1 MADEMNGIEKRR
13 KLSDDA
19 KLTPL
24 WECLRIER
32 RRDWSASSI
41 LDPIRLKDALSEIAD
56 QIEREHVEAIN
67 AKIET
72 ICTFAREVDR
82 LKEGAGRDLTG
93 EAREAVER
101 LRAIPH
107 EDVLRS
113 ANPDFIIV
121 NELCKAVGVD
131 RRPTYTGTLDAVC
144 DRLVELIE
152 HGGGQGADVAALR
165 KLADEM
171 EEMSDYNRMM
181 WEVTGDSAHH
191 GACCAL
197 SSYPQRIRDA
207 VDGAPKPDAEREA
220 AADWVAEQ
228 GGLDIVRD
236 YPMMDEFVAA
246 LATDLG
252 VSDDIGCGD
261 DLRDAIRDELD
272 ERLMPP
278 DCAWPR
284 WDDGKPLREDDAPD
298 GVTVVSLYLD
308 GSGYGLAD
316 AILDHQAG
324 DYVKR
329 PEPEALGADGKPIR
343 EGDTVYLDDG
353 HAGMAGQAGY
363 DGNWSY
369 GLIGVETGEAL
380 TVARVDSDTHAHL
393 AEHGAWCPAS
403 WLTHDAPD
411 TQERIDDDATLDPA
425 TYCDDVLGWDAEKIV
440 HHSDYAAQNEAMIAD
455 LLRRQRELD
464 AKTTGGAR

>member
-1 MADEMNGIEKRR
+1 MADDMTGVEKLR

-121 NELCKAVGVD
+121 NELCRAVGVD

-171 EEMSDYNRMM
+171 NEMIDYNRMM
-181 WEVTGDSAHH
+181 WEVTGDKSHH

-207 VDGAPKPDAEREA
+207 VDGAPEPDAEREA

-228 GGLDIVRD
+228 GGLDEIKHHYAFMTEQVAKHVGIERGA
-236 YPMMDEFVAA
+236 DEPEHV
-246 LATDLG
+246 TIGRILG
-252 VSDDIGCGD
+252 
-261 DLRDAIRDELD
+261 ELGK
-272 ERLMPP
+272 RLMPLGME
-278 DCAWPR
+278 WPR
-284 WDDGKPLREDDAPD
+284 FEDGERVGIGDAYASRGHEQFPTIQCIAFNAAGFYFNGSKPKSKR
-298 GVTVVSLYLD
+298 Y
-308 GSGYGLAD
+308 GYGD
-316 AILDHQAG
+316 R
-324 DYVKR
+324 VKR
-329 PEPEALGADGKPIR
+329 PEPEVLGADGLPIKV
-343 EGDTVYLDDG
+343 GDTVYDNVLGLGFKVASYDDT
-353 HAGMAGQAGY
+353 Y
-363 DGNWSY
+363 
-369 GLIGVETGEAL
+369 L
-380 TVARVDSDTHAHL
+380 TSINGGILRI
-393 AEHGAWCPAS
+393 
-403 WLTHDAPD
+403 DAATKNPPD

-464 AKTTGGAR
+464 AKTMGGER